1 MCLPWTMKL
10 KRKLIETILAFNRLI
25 ASGEFLTYCDHSQ
38 EIARISASPYVI
50 WRIYKGKLKGLK
62 CRWGWSLLKLSGAAN
77 NQYSCFKERSLG
89 GLFYFFCF
97 PLVLTNGS
105 PVHEYEYNNK
115 PVIVRSSIPN
125 NSRTGLFQS
134 RYPLLLVF
142 LSQAIDRMPGEAYN
156 KHFRERT
163 EKT

>member
-89 GLFYFFCF
+89 GLFYFFCS

-115 PVIVRSSIPN
+115 PVLVKV
-125 NSRTGLFQS
+125 LFQITPELACS
-134 RYPLLLVF
+134 NL
-142 LSQAIDRMPGEAYN
+142 AIHCFWCSWAKRSNAW
-156 KHFRERT
+156 RSIQ
-163 EKT
+163 